1 MRLIIVVDDGFV
13 SVDDEGYE
21 KIDLGQLKQN
31 NIHAI
36 QWYETYGQIE
46 YRDASPNLDIDSI
59 DEFSW
64 VIDLWNQR
72 KYEIENPPPPTPEEL
87 YDRVKYRAESE
98 LASSDWAV
106 LSDVPLANKN
116 EWVEYRS
123 ALRVIRSNITLDPIW
138 PVQPPVV
145 WITNE

>member
-1 MRLIIVVDDGFV
+1 MRLIVVVDDEFV
-13 SVDDEGYE
+13 SVDGEGYG
-21 KIDLGQLKQN
+21 KIDLDQLKQN

-36 QWYETYGQIE
+36 QWHETYGQIE
-46 YRDASPNLDIDSI
+46 YRDTSPNLNIDSI

-123 ALRVIRSNITLDPIW
+123 ALRLIRSNITTDPVW
-138 PVQPPVV
+138 PVQPPVI